1 MYLLNARSTCTTFNF
16 FKCVSQNFQQFLTQ
30 KHEDYYTVS
39 ASGGGGGALHR
50 RVHGRR

>member
-1 MYLLNARSTCTTFNF
+1 MQDQHVQLLISLN
-16 FKCVSQNFQQFLTQ
+16 VSQNFQQFLTQ

-39 ASGGGGGALHR
+39 ASGGGGGALHH